1 MKVLKLD
8 LFQET
13 ACYKKPFAMK
23 ITETYPLPP
32 YSTVNGLIHK
42 ILNATEYIPFN
53 ISVQGTYESIFNN
66 YQTTYFYKKD
76 SITSMPMNSHMLL
89 NVNLIIHIG
98 GDFDLLKKLY
108 DNLLNCNE
116 HLSLGRKED
125 LVRINDIRFV
135 EVNKFEVNAMKVE
148 VDDYENYKLSK
159 YKIRRPIYI
168 PKLSLKDERL
178 NGISYRLNNYYENNS
193 KKDKK
198 RIWNKI
204 DSYYIEK
211 GNKIRCGYI
220 LLDIEG
226 DLLYFN
232 KQKGDESIAIRKI

>member
-32 YSTVNGLIHK
+32 YSTINGLIHK

-89 NVNLIIHIG
+89 NVNLMIHIG
-98 GDFDLLKKLY
+98 GDFELLKKLY

-135 EVNKFEVNAMKVE
+135 EVNKFEVDSDIQL
-148 VDDYENYKLSK
+148 DDYENYMLSE
-159 YKIRRPIYI
+159 YNIRIPIYI
-168 PKLSLKDERL
+168 PKSSLEDTDI
-178 NGISYRLNNYYENNS
+178 NGISYRLNSYYRNDA

-198 RIWNKI
+198 RVWNKV
-204 DSYYIEK
+204 DSYYVED
-211 GNKIRCGYI
+211 GNTVSVGDI
-220 LLDIEG
+220 LLDNEM
-226 DLLYFN
+226 DLIYFN
-232 KQKGDESIAIRKI
+232 NIS

>member
-42 ILNATEYIPFN
+42 ILKATEYIPFN

-76 SITSMPMNSHMLL
+76 SVTSMPMNSHMLL

-98 GDFDLLKKLY
+98 GDFDLLKKLS
-108 DNLLNCNE
+108 DSLLNCGE
-116 HLSLGRKED
+116 YLSLGRKED

-135 EVNKFEVNAMKVE
+135 EVNKFEVDE
-148 VDDYENYKLSK
+148 DIQLDDYENYRLSK
-159 YKIRRPIYI
+159 YNIRMPIYI
-168 PKLSLKDERL
+168 PKSSLQDEYVE
-178 NGISYRLNNYYENNS
+178 GISYRLNNYYDNNA
-193 KKDKK
+193 KEDRK
-198 RIWNKI
+198 RVWNKI
-204 DSYYIEK
+204 DSYYVDDGIPISV
-211 GNKIRCGYI
+211 GDI
-220 LLDIEG
+220 LLDNEG

-232 KQKGDESIAIRKI
+232 NIS

>member
-108 DNLLNCNE
+108 DSLLNYDE
-116 HLSLGRKED
+116 YLSLGRKED

-135 EVNKFEVNAMKVE
+135 EVNKFEIDSNME
-148 VDDYENYKLSK
+148 LNDYKNYKLSE
-159 YKIRRPIYI
+159 YDIRKPIYI
-168 PKLSLKDERL
+168 PKSSLEDTYIS
-178 NGISYRLNNYYENNS
+178 GISYRLNNYYKNNA

-198 RIWNKI
+198 RVWNKV
-204 DSYYIEK
+204 DSYYVED
-211 GNKIRCGYI
+211 GNTISVGDI
-220 LLDIEG
+220 LLDNEM
-226 DLLYFN
+226 DLIYFN
-232 KQKGDESIAIRKI
+232 NLI

>member
-32 YSTVNGLIHK
+32 YSTINGLIHK

-98 GDFDLLKKLY
+98 GDFDLLEEIY
-108 DNLLNCNE
+108 DSLLNYDE

-135 EVNKFEVNAMKVE
+135 EVNKFEVDE
-148 VDDYENYKLSK
+148 DIQLDDYENYKLSECN
-159 YKIRRPIYI
+159 IRMP
-168 PKLSLKDERL
+168 
-178 NGISYRLNNYYENNS
+178 
-193 KKDKK
+193 
-198 RIWNKI
+198 
-204 DSYYIEK
+204 
-211 GNKIRCGYI
+211 
-220 LLDIEG
+220 
-226 DLLYFN
+226 
-232 KQKGDESIAIRKI
+232 

>member
-42 ILNATEYIPFN
+42 ILKATEYIPFN

-76 SITSMPMNSHMLL
+76 SVTSMPMNSHMLL

-98 GDFDLLKKLY
+98 GDFDLLKKLS
-108 DNLLNCNE
+108 DSLLNCGE
-116 HLSLGRKED
+116 YLSLGRKED

-135 EVNKFEVNAMKVE
+135 EVNKFEVDE
-148 VDDYENYKLSK
+148 DIQLDDYENYRLSK
-159 YKIRRPIYI
+159 YNIRMPIYI
-168 PKLSLKDERL
+168 PKSSLQDEYVE
-178 NGISYRLNNYYENNS
+178 GISYRLNNYYDNNA
-193 KKDKK
+193 KADRK
-198 RIWNKI
+198 RVWNKI
-204 DSYYIEK
+204 DSYYVDDGIPISV
-211 GNKIRCGYI
+211 GDI
-220 LLDIEG
+220 LLDNEG

-232 KQKGDESIAIRKI
+232 NIN

>member
-66 YQTTYFYKKD
+66 YQTTYFYKKG
-76 SITSMPMNSHMLL
+76 SVTSMPMNSHMLL

-108 DNLLNCNE
+108 DSLLNYDE
-116 HLSLGRKED
+116 YLSLGRKED

-135 EVNKFEVNAMKVE
+135 EVNKFEIDSNME
-148 VDDYENYKLSK
+148 LNDYKNYKLSE
-159 YKIRRPIYI
+159 YDIRKPIYI
-168 PKLSLKDERL
+168 PKSSLEDTYIS
-178 NGISYRLNNYYENNS
+178 GISYRLNNYYKNNA

-198 RIWNKI
+198 RVWNKV
-204 DSYYIEK
+204 DSYYVED
-211 GNKIRCGYI
+211 GNTISVGDI
-220 LLDIEG
+220 LLDNEM

-232 KQKGDESIAIRKI
+232 NLI

>member
-108 DNLLNCNE
+108 ESLLNYDE
-116 HLSLGRKED
+116 YLSLGRKED

-135 EVNKFEVNAMKVE
+135 EVNKFEIDSNME
-148 VDDYENYKLSK
+148 LNDYKNYKLSE
-159 YKIRRPIYI
+159 YDIRKPIYI
-168 PKLSLKDERL
+168 PKSSLEDTYIS
-178 NGISYRLNNYYENNS
+178 GISYRLNNYYKNNA

-198 RIWNKI
+198 RVWNKV
-204 DSYYIEK
+204 DSYYVED
-211 GNKIRCGYI
+211 GNTISVGDI
-220 LLDIEG
+220 LLDNEM
-226 DLLYFN
+226 DLIYFN
-232 KQKGDESIAIRKI
+232 NLIQEDEYAIC

>member
-108 DNLLNCNE
+108 DSLLNYDE
-116 HLSLGRKED
+116 YLSLGRKED

-135 EVNKFEVNAMKVE
+135 EVNKFEIDSNME
-148 VDDYENYKLSK
+148 LNDYKNYKLSE
-159 YKIRRPIYI
+159 YDIRKPIYI
-168 PKLSLKDERL
+168 PKSSLEDTYIS
-178 NGISYRLNNYYENNS
+178 GISYRLNNYYKNNA

-198 RIWNKI
+198 RVWNKV
-204 DSYYIEK
+204 DSYYVED
-211 GNKIRCGYI
+211 GNTISVGDI
-220 LLDIEG
+220 LLDNEM

-232 KQKGDESIAIRKI
+232 NII

>member
-98 GDFDLLKKLY
+98 GDFELLKKLY
-108 DNLLNCNE
+108 DSLINCNE

-125 LVRINDIRFV
+125 LVRVNDIRFV
-135 EVNKFEVNAMKVE
+135 EVNKFELDE
-148 VDDYENYKLSK
+148 DIQLDDYENYRLSK
-159 YKIRRPIYI
+159 YNIKRPIYI
-168 PKLSLKDERL
+168 PKSSLQNTDIYV
-178 NGISYRLNNYYENNS
+178 ISYRLNNYYNNNA
-193 KKDKK
+193 KEDKK
-198 RIWNKI
+198 RVWNKV
-204 DSYYIEK
+204 DSYYVDE
-211 GNKIRCGYI
+211 GNTISFGDI
-220 LLDIEG
+220 LLDNEG

-232 KQKGDESIAIRKI
+232 NIS

>member
-108 DNLLNCNE
+108 DSLLNYDE
-116 HLSLGRKED
+116 YLSLGRKED

-135 EVNKFEVNAMKVE
+135 EVNKFEVDE
-148 VDDYENYKLSK
+148 DIQLDDYENYRLSK
-159 YKIRRPIYI
+159 YNIRMPIYI
-168 PKLSLKDERL
+168 PKSSLQDEYVE
-178 NGISYRLNNYYENNS
+178 GISYRLNNYYDNNA
-193 KKDKK
+193 KEDKK
-198 RIWNKI
+198 RVWNKV
-204 DSYYIEK
+204 DSYYVDDGIPISV
-211 GNKIRCGYI
+211 GNI
-220 LLDIEG
+220 LLDDEG

-232 KQKGDESIAIRKI
+232 NIN